1 MPIIAKI
8 PKREFTSYHD
18 LIKMPSSQMSLRTGR
33 EQTSSTNTRRKSSPS
48 RSPTRSLSRKS
59 SRTSSPKK
67 EKSNTSNI
75 SRDPNDSSSKTD
87 TLSRNLE
94 IEQRN
99 LKIEIRNL
107 KNQINQL
114 EHEKEENAAYQ
125 EYRIEKA
132 EFIIEQLYGRMKELS
147 SRTFI
152 NNAITLSKPES
163 CQDLIDFT
171 DKTDQNQNPGSPSK
185 IEFPV
190 SSTQV
195 NNQVSYIGT
204 SDSNSNNQVST
215 SNLRQMLNLKRQ
227 IAHEKRYK
235 NAEMSD
241 SEMSSPQF
249 WANFAVAFGCWY
261 VVFQTVFRNL
271 KEDLF

>member
-1 MPIIAKI
+1 MGLISRVSSRTYRENHIKKSMPIIAKI

-48 RSPTRSLSRKS
+48 RSPTRSPSRKSSS

-132 EFIIEQLYGRMKELS
+132 EFIIEQLYGRMRESS
-147 SRTFI
+147 SRNLI
-152 NNAITLSKPES
+152 VDNHNSNNNAITLSKPES

-171 DKTDQNQNPGSPSK
+171 DRNDQNQGQNQSPSK

-195 NNQVSYIGT
+195 N
-204 SDSNSNNQVST
+204 
-215 SNLRQMLNLKRQ
+215 
-227 IAHEKRYK
+227 
-235 NAEMSD
+235 
-241 SEMSSPQF
+241 
-249 WANFAVAFGCWY
+249 
-261 VVFQTVFRNL
+261 
-271 KEDLF
+271 

>member
-1 MPIIAKI
+1 MGLISRVSSRTYRENHIKKSMPIIAKI

-33 EQTSSTNTRRKSSPS
+33 EQTSTTNTRRKSSPTRSLS
-48 RSPTRSLSRKS
+48 RSPTRKP

-147 SRTFI
+147 SRPLI
-152 NNAITLSKPES
+152 VDNHNSNNNAITLSKPES

-171 DKTDQNQNPGSPSK
+171 DRNDQNQGQNQSPSK

-195 NNQVSYIGT
+195 N
-204 SDSNSNNQVST
+204 
-215 SNLRQMLNLKRQ
+215 
-227 IAHEKRYK
+227 
-235 NAEMSD
+235 
-241 SEMSSPQF
+241 
-249 WANFAVAFGCWY
+249 
-261 VVFQTVFRNL
+261 
-271 KEDLF
+271 